1 MNQNKIK
8 MGTIFTIPVDDKKK
22 AYGQLV
28 YRGTLVDTIILF
40 NYCSE
45 NVPDLMELIEQDILF
60 CINTTDEY
68 LLNRRWSLFGKA
80 NVPVNFEFGT
90 NYLLEKQDGLVV
102 TDIDGNFIREATEKD
117 LTTLK
122 KIESVPPSI
131 VEEVIK
137 AKYDGGNWKDFFNE
151 FIYLSK

>member
-8 MGTIFTIPVDDKKK
+8 IGTIFTIPVDDKKK

-28 YRGTLVDTIILF
+28 HRGTLVDTIILF

-68 LLNRRWSLFGKA
+68 LLSRRWSLFGKA
-80 NVPVNFEFGT
+80 NVPENFEFGT

-102 TDIDGNFIREATEKD
+102 TDIDGNFIRKASEKD
-117 LTTLK
+117 MGTLQ
-122 KIESVPPSI
+122 KIEPLPPSI
-131 VEEVIK
+131 AEEVAK
-137 AKYDGGNWKDFFNE
+137 AKFGDGKWEDKFNE
-151 FIYLSK
+151 LIYK